1 MTAQIEERIFY
12 KGDWE
17 TMSTE
22 PLVDYLKTR
31 PDIKFR
37 LETSACW
44 RGYFG
49 SWKIKDDKLYLTDI
63 EGFLVDVGEVDL
75 NHLFPNQ
82 DEVFAEWYTGTIT
95 LPRGEMLDYVHM
107 GYYTLFEYDLLI
119 EIKNGRVVKEEM
131 RSNYEEYKRRL
142 KKRER
147 ERREAE
153 NPILRKRRER
163 RNTGGRIENTLFF

>member
-1 MTAQIEERIFY
+1 
-12 KGDWE
+12 
-17 TMSTE
+17 MSTE
-22 PLVDYLKTR
+22 PLEDYLKTR

-37 LETSACW
+37 SVISACW

-49 SWKIKDDKLYLTDI
+49 SWKIKEDKLYLTDL
-63 EGFLVDVGEVDL
+63 EGLIVDVGEVNL

-107 GYYTLFEYDLLI
+107 GYYTLYEYDLLI